1 MAEGGV
7 GVGVLPPL
15 LGQPE
20 EEGGP
25 QQPAGDQQG
34 VQQHEHVDDQAG
46 GIQPGV
52 QQPGE
57 GYQEHQVDVGQT
69 AGEHQEPPV
78 VDQPAPVSE
87 GTSGVGTAGG
97 DQTDAPETENNVT
110 AEDE

>member
-7 GVGVLPPL
+7 GAGILPPL
-15 LGQPE
+15 LEQPE
-20 EEGGP
+20 EEGV

-34 VQQHEHVDDQAG
+34 VQQHEHVDGQAE

-57 GYQEHQVDVGQT
+57 GHQEHQVDVGQP

-87 GTSGVGTAGG
+87 GTSGVGAAGG
-97 DQTDAPETENNVT
+97 DQTDAPGTENNVT
-110 AEDE
+110 TEDD